1 MLLPLDFDG
10 SRVLYLR
17 VDSCFWSIINPLPN
31 KNLVLFEEEVR
42 PLPLSFIIDPMPFKM
57 ISDSLG
63 EDPIATSL
71 AHIPHSL
78 IDISVGVN
86 HPALTMGKV
95 VHPHP
100 IVPISS
106 FVEHGASALL
116 GIAIPVASVLPP
128 KFVLGISHPVGPL
141 AMPLVLGPASLIF
154 IAISVVLNS
163 KTFLLVVFPIPHV
176 FVRARPLVRLL
187 RTILVKRLLLDP
199 VDIGVRAILLC
210 LRIVFLPDQIPRRS
224 LPCQLRFRERRRL
237 H

>member
-1 MLLPLDFDG
+1 
-10 SRVLYLR
+10 
-17 VDSCFWSIINPLPN
+17 
-31 KNLVLFEEEVR
+31 
-42 PLPLSFIIDPMPFKM
+42 M

-63 EDPIATSL
+63 KHPIATSL
-71 AHIPHSL
+71 AHIPHPL

-86 HPALTMGKV
+86 HPALAMGKV
-95 VHPHP
+95 VHPHSV
-100 IVPISS
+100 VPISS

-224 LPCQLRFRERRRL
+224 LPGQLRFRERRRL